1 MCAGGWDNHTNSIWW
16 GSAVSSP
23 LGHGCMHMCDTWL
36 CILDIRDGGL
46 LRRYFMS
53 VGWSSMLV
61 AVYDKDGFNIDVIV
75 VISCIYYR
83 L

>member
-1 MCAGGWDNHTNSIWW
+1 
-16 GSAVSSP
+16 
-23 LGHGCMHMCDTWL
+23 MCDTWL

-61 AVYDKDGFNIDVIV
+61 AVYDKDGLNIDVIV
-75 VISCIYYR
+75 GISCIYYE